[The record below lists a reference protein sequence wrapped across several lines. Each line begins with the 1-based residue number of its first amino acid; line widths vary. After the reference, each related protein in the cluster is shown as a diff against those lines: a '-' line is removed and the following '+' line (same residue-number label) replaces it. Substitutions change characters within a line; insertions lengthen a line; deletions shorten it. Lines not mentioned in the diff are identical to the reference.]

1 MVWCGSTFVVAH
13 VLEAI
18 LQHYLS
24 IFKHLALMISLRLCT
39 KSVWNNKL
47 NSDPL
52 GPMFHLYPF
61 HPKFLSFF
69 FLWGGEFKTG
79 IIRII
84 ETPRNDTSDS
94 PALTGQE
101 LKLSALT
108 SLSLLFHLL
117 CLQSIL
123 KSLLNNMLL
132 TEHP

>member
-18 LQHYLS
+18 LQHYCLN

-69 FLWGGEFKTG
+69 GGENLKQVSLELLKLQE
-79 IIRII
+79 IILY
-84 ETPRNDTSDS
+84 S
-94 PALTGQE
+94 PALNGQA
-101 LKLSALT
+101 LKLSALN
-108 SLSLLFHLL
+108 SLNLLFHLL

-132 TEHP
+132 TRHL